1 MLVVNNTHKKR
12 LTKFANFLKHWY
24 ILLVL
29 VLIYIPLVL
38 IIFLSFNGQNKW
50 GSVKINFGVPTT
62 INWIKIWGEETFTD
76 ALINTIIISLIVVP
90 VTLLIAVFACYGIWK
105 AKVSTKFMVLNSS
118 RLSIVTPDSIT
129 GVSLILLFG
138 ATWIPIGF
146 DYGFFTVVLAHISF
160 CTPYALI
167 AIYPRIN
174 KMNPNWVLASYDLGN
189 GKFNTFFKV
198 IIPYLMPS
206 ILSALAIVL
215 AMSWDDFIITNLVNG
230 SFQTIGTAIYTT
242 RKGIKAWV
250 VTFGAIMVIGVFF
263 TVLMIHL
270 LKTYKEHKRNIRN
283 GKK

>member
-1 MLVVNNTHKKR
+1 MLLVNNKKQWGK
-12 LTKFANFLKHWY
+12 LTRFLKNWY

-38 IIFLSFNGQNKW
+38 IICLSFNGQNKW
-50 GSVKINFGVPTT
+50 GAVRINFGVPTS
-62 INWIKIWGEETFTD
+62 INWIKIWSEETFTE
-76 ALINTIIISLIVVP
+76 ALINTLIISVIVVP
-90 VTLLIAVFACYGIWK
+90 ITLLIAVFACYGIWK
-105 AKVSTKFMVLNSS
+105 SKMSTKFMVLNSS

-146 DYGFFTVVLAHISF
+146 DYGFVTVVLAHISF
-160 CTPYALI
+160 CVPYALI
-167 AIYPRIN
+167 TIYPRIN

-189 GKFNTFFKV
+189 GKFKTFFKI
-198 IIPYLMPS
+198 IIPWLLPA
-206 ILSALAIVL
+206 IFSALAIVL

-250 VTFGAIMVIGVFF
+250 VTFGAIMVIGVFI
-263 TVLMIHL
+263 TVLLIHCW
-270 LKTYKEHKRNIRN
+270 KTYKEHKRKLRKA
-283 GKK
+283 GK